1 MTRKE
6 PDAGRSALFNQSIEK
21 AFSLLGLFDAHHGQ
35 LSLSQLVELS
45 GMSMGSVQR
54 ITHTLQQL
62 GYLERVPGT
71 RKYRIGIKIMTVAAK
86 YLETDLLVDC
96 ANPYLSDLSNRCLE
110 TVSLTEPSGN
120 DMVYVARFTSRHYI
134 PIHMPIGSSV
144 PMYCTASGRAFLSV
158 LPETVVRGYLESTEL
173 LEHTPD
179 TVTDIDALVAIIQE
193 CRTQGVAWN
202 NAEFFIGDL
211 NVAAPVLNAV
221 GEPVAAVH
229 ITAPTSR
236 WTLPEALKQ
245 LGPPL
250 VECARAI
257 TKAARTRAR

>member
-1 MTRKE
+1 MTTTER
-6 PDAGRSALFNQSIEK
+6 DTGRSALFNQSIEK
-21 AFSLLGLFDAHHGQ
+21 AFSLLGLFDAHHSQ
-35 LSLSQLVELS
+35 LSLSELAELS

-54 ITHTLQQL
+54 MTYTLQQL

-71 RKYRIGIKIMTVAAK
+71 RKYRIGIKIMTLAAQ
-86 YLETDLLVDC
+86 YLEADLLVDC

-144 PMYCTASGRAFLSV
+144 PMYCAASGRAYLSA
-158 LPETVVRGYLESTEL
+158 LPETRVREYLESTEL
-173 LEHTPD
+173 VKHTPD
-179 TVTDIDALVAIIQE
+179 TVTDIDELVDIIQQ
-193 CRTQGVAWN
+193 CKTHGVAWN
-202 NAEFFIGDL
+202 NAEFFLGDL
-211 NVAAPVLNAV
+211 NIAAPVLNAA

-229 ITAPTSR
+229 ITTPTSR
-236 WTLPEALKQ
+236 WSLQDALKQ

-257 TKAARTRAR
+257 TKAARTKVR

>member
-1 MTRKE
+1 MATE
-6 PDAGRSALFNQSIEK
+6 QNTGRSALFNQSIEK
-21 AFSLLGLFDAHHGQ
+21 AFSLLGLFDAHHSQ
-35 LSLSQLVELS
+35 LSLSELAELS

-54 ITHTLQQL
+54 ISHTLQHL

-71 RKYRIGIKIMTVAAK
+71 RKYRIGIKIMTVAAQ
-86 YLETDLLVDC
+86 YLEADLLVDC

-110 TVSLTEPSGN
+110 TVSLTEPSGD

-134 PIHMPIGSSV
+134 PIHMPIGSRV
-144 PMYCTASGRAFLSV
+144 PLYCTASGRAFLSA
-158 LPETVVRGYLESTEL
+158 LPDARVRNYLESIERVK
-173 LEHTPD
+173 HTPD
-179 TVTDIDALVAIIQE
+179 TVTDIDELMSIIKE
-193 CRTQGVAWN
+193 CRTHGVAWN
-202 NAEFFIGDL
+202 NAEFFLGDL
-211 NVAAPVLNAV
+211 NIAAPVLNGA

-229 ITAPTSR
+229 ITTPTSR
-236 WTLPEALKQ
+236 WTLREALQQ

>member
-1 MTRKE
+1 MTMPERE
-6 PDAGRSALFNQSIEK
+6 AGRSALFNQSIEK
-21 AFSLLGLFDAHHGQ
+21 AFSLLGLFDAHHSQ
-35 LSLSQLVELS
+35 LSLSKLAELS

-54 ITHTLQQL
+54 ITYTLEQL

-71 RKYRIGIKIMTVAAK
+71 RKYRIGIRIMTVAAQ
-86 YLETDLLVDC
+86 YLEADLLVDC

-120 DMVYVARFTSRHYI
+120 EMVYVARFTSRHYI

-144 PMYCTASGRAFLSV
+144 PMYCTASGRAYLSA
-158 LPETVVRGYLESTEL
+158 LPEPTVRSYLESTEL
-173 LEHTPD
+173 AKHTPE
-179 TVTDIDALVAIIQE
+179 TVTDIDTLVGIIQE
-193 CRTQGVAWN
+193 CRTRGVAWN
-202 NAEFFIGDL
+202 NAELFLGDL
-211 NVAAPVLNAV
+211 NIAAPVLNAA

-229 ITAPTSR
+229 ITTPSSR
-236 WTLPEALKQ
+236 WTLQDALGK

-257 TKAARTRAR
+257 TKAARTRS